1 MSRPLEDILFGAP
14 SPRAQTVNRALSV
27 AAAAV
32 LLGADRLRRLLGAS
46 MTSAIEQL
54 LGLVL
59 VRQRLCW
66 QRCRYRLR

>member
-32 LLGADRLRRLLGAS
+32 QMNPSRITGICAARAARTAPQIAACSRPPSAAS
-46 MTSAIEQL
+46 VSIAESPP
-54 LGLVL
+54 
-59 VRQRLCW
+59 
-66 QRCRYRLR
+66 